1 MEPQEW
7 IEEGR
12 CSFAFFSPFSE
23 APTYSHW
30 SHSKA
35 SVTASTPPESV
46 VGDDCCF
53 LAKNTSLRLAF
64 LRSVEGLAFFLGDWL
79 GDALL
84 LVSREKEKPEPVEIE
99 MLKTWP

>member
-1 MEPQEW
+1 MVADLPQ
-7 IEEGR
+7 
-12 CSFAFFSPFSE
+12 
-23 APTYSHW
+23 HLN
-30 SHSKA
+30 
-35 SVTASTPPESV
+35 STGHGSQV
-46 VGDDCCF
+46 LLSGV
-53 LAKNTSLRLAF
+53 LAKNSSLRLAF

>member
-1 MEPQEW
+1 M
-7 IEEGR
+7 
-12 CSFAFFSPFSE
+12 
-23 APTYSHW
+23 
-30 SHSKA
+30 
-35 SVTASTPPESV
+35 
-46 VGDDCCF
+46 
-53 LAKNTSLRLAF
+53 AKNSSLRLAF